1 MLRALGHGI
10 RSIFAGVQGVAP
22 RVPTPRLPASPAR
35 ALGTPPRTLLSD
47 ASRRGPPAF
56 V

>member
-1 MLRALGHGI
+1 MLRALGSGI
-10 RSIFAGVQGVAP
+10 RSMFTRLRGIAP

-35 ALGTPPRTLLSD
+35 AVAAPPRILLSD